1 MINAKE
7 FVSKFS
13 IPEKIE
19 LLNQLYSE
27 LSGYGKEGDTELAHV
42 NRFEARWLKSMGG
55 SGTLNEVTNLRE
67 YKGGGSAPPP
77 PAPVTT
83 QDITQ
88 TAEFPEELQPH
99 VERITGE
106 AEAEYDVSRDEG
118 FLPFRGPRIA
128 AFRPEQLQAQ
138 ELGRQQFGTG
148 LAGTGLGDPTT
159 YYDPALQAAL
169 AGQSTIGTG
178 LEAAQ
183 AGIGAGLTGLQ
194 EITPEQLQAGI
205 NPFQQ
210 NVIDIAKR
218 EAERV
223 EEGRRQQRGAEA
235 AGAASFGGSR
245 AGLREAEA
253 ERNLSQQL
261 SDIQERGLAQG
272 YDRAFTNLENQR
284 RRQVAAA
291 QPIVQGAGQIM
302 TGAQQQA
309 LGSQQLGRLGE
320 AAADRARKQISGLSG
335 VGEVSQAQRQLALDL
350 AQQQFEQEKF
360 FPKGE
365 LQAYQSI
372 IRGFPAAQGL
382 QRVTR
387 EPIVQP
393 RLSSQLIN
401 AGLSGLNLY
410 GQTGGFGAGKRGG
423 HVGSFA
429 GGGIVS
435 LEGAGSLEDAIGGDI
450 NSGRE
455 DIFRSEMDA
464 LEQKREEAIRK
475 AQKDL
480 EEREG
485 LYTASDEE
493 RQAAS
498 EYVPPELNLLSVRG
512 PDELQT
518 LIESQTAIG
527 PAGQQYSQM
536 IEDYKKQM
544 KNRPTWTAG
553 LGPAAEESQ
562 RLTEEARSARGGLG
576 AFQQPT
582 FLEQLSAAANA
593 ASGGIK
599 EERDRRQVV
608 QGHLAKEA
616 AAAEAAAHQQQ
627 IENLIRY
634 KEAGGKG
641 GKFKP
646 TQQSTLE
653 ISTSAGNRLPGFDV
667 ENDVQLTDFRNKINI
682 ISNALHDNPDLSDRS
697 LYETGTKASELVSLA
712 WDPKTEAFDVDVLN
726 KITLA
731 AQHARDGVVDESGRI
746 PPLEVIEKMVGYAQQ
761 RHPDDPDKQTA
772 LFFGL
777 MGQPLKRLD
786 VDIHGPAPALQ
797 PEVTEEESSVTEEI
811 SDRDALEAERER
823 KIREHQEW
831 MNNRP

>member
-372 IRGFPAAQGL
+372 IRGFPSAPGHT
-382 QRVTR
+382 RVTR
-387 EPIVQP
+387 EPIGQP
-393 RLSSQLIN
+393 RLSSQIIN

-435 LEGAGSLEDAIGGDI
+435 LQGAGSLE
-450 NSGRE
+450 
-455 DIFRSEMDA
+455 
-464 LEQKREEAIRK
+464 EAIEDVNISPRQR
-475 AQKDL
+475 AVL
-480 EEREG
+480 EMQEK
-485 LYTASDEE
+485 E
-493 RQAAS
+493 RQAARQRLFDS
-498 EYVPPELNLLSVRG
+498 AEPEEIVTSA
-512 PDELQT
+512 D
-518 LIESQTAIG
+518 
-527 PAGQQYSQM
+527 M
-536 IEDYKKQM
+536 IEESSTPLVTDTGPLPSPDSAGGRGTTPETSLDKYKQLLKGYAGKQDM
-544 KNRPTWTAG
+544 LTTGVGGA
-553 LGPAAEESQ
+553 SQ
-562 RLTEEARSARGGLG
+562 ALQAQSDKERSARGGLG
-576 AFQQPT
+576 TLNPET
-582 FLEQLSAAANA
+582 FLQQLTRAANA
-593 ASGGIK
+593 AAGAIGEQRGTRK
-599 EERDRRQVV
+599 EQE
-608 QGHLAKEA
+608 LATAKELARLDA
-616 AAAEAAAHQQQ
+616 AGAEAAEDKRRWE
-627 IENLIRY
+627 IEHGTPDPAELESDYYSTQASYFKNNL
-634 KEAGGKG
+634 
-641 GKFKP
+641 
-646 TQQSTLE
+646 
-653 ISTSAGNRLPGFDV
+653 
-667 ENDVQLTDFRNKINI
+667 
-682 ISNALHDNPDLSDRS
+682 DLSSDNNTENAQAFDAYATR
-697 LYETGTKASELVSLA
+697 YFDSLA
-712 WDPKTEAFDVDVLN
+712 DLFKGQGTPAITQRAL
-726 KITLA
+726 TLA
-731 AQHARDGVVDESGRI
+731 AMAADREGAFSTEIAEKLAQS
-746 PPLEVIEKMVGYAQQ
+746 LELSKEAQKAGL
-761 RHPDDPDKQTA
+761 DPVKTEGTYE
-772 LFFGL
+772 FFADVYNKNQ
-777 MGQPLKRLD
+777 GQEGGFD
-786 VDIHGPAPALQ
+786 WD
-797 PEVTEEESSVTEEI
+797 TW
-811 SDRDALEAERER
+811 EAFVLTD
-823 KIREHQEW
+823 
-831 MNNRP
+831 

>member
-365 LQAYQSI
+365 LQAYQSL
-372 IRGFPAAQGL
+372 IRGFPSAPGHT
-382 QRVTR
+382 RVTR
-387 EPIVQP
+387 EPIGQP

-435 LEGAGSLEDAIGGDI
+435 LQGAGSLE
-450 NSGRE
+450 
-455 DIFRSEMDA
+455 
-464 LEQKREEAIRK
+464 EAIEDVNISPRQR
-475 AQKDL
+475 AVL
-480 EEREG
+480 EMQER
-485 LYTASDEE
+485 E
-493 RQAAS
+493 RQAAEEATS
-498 EYVPPELNLLSVRG
+498 NRGGMKMGPGWVGPRYTGDPHNPFNYQPRQTPRQRYVLEMQEKERQAARQRLFDSAEPEEIVTSA
-512 PDELQT
+512 D
-518 LIESQTAIG
+518 
-527 PAGQQYSQM
+527 M
-536 IEDYKKQM
+536 IEESSTPLVTDTGPLPSPDSAGGRGTTPETSLDKYKQLLKGYAGKQDM
-544 KNRPTWTAG
+544 LTTGVGGA
-553 LGPAAEESQ
+553 SQ
-562 RLTEEARSARGGLG
+562 ALQAQSDKERSARGGLG
-576 AFQQPT
+576 TLNPET
-582 FLEQLSAAANA
+582 FLQQLTRAANA
-593 ASGGIK
+593 AAGAIGEQRGTRK
-599 EERDRRQVV
+599 EQE
-608 QGHLAKEA
+608 LATAKELARLDA
-616 AAAEAAAHQQQ
+616 AGAEAAEDKRRWE
-627 IENLIRY
+627 IEHGTPDPAELESDYYSTQASYFKNNL
-634 KEAGGKG
+634 
-641 GKFKP
+641 
-646 TQQSTLE
+646 
-653 ISTSAGNRLPGFDV
+653 
-667 ENDVQLTDFRNKINI
+667 
-682 ISNALHDNPDLSDRS
+682 DLSSDNNTENAQAFDAYATR
-697 LYETGTKASELVSLA
+697 YFDSLA
-712 WDPKTEAFDVDVLN
+712 DLFKGQGTPAITQRAL
-726 KITLA
+726 TLA
-731 AQHARDGVVDESGRI
+731 AMAADREGAFSTEIAEKLAQS
-746 PPLEVIEKMVGYAQQ
+746 LELSKEAQKAGL
-761 RHPDDPDKQTA
+761 DPVKTEGTYE
-772 LFFGL
+772 FFADVYNKNQ
-777 MGQPLKRLD
+777 GQEGGFD
-786 VDIHGPAPALQ
+786 WD
-797 PEVTEEESSVTEEI
+797 TW
-811 SDRDALEAERER
+811 EAFVLTD
-823 KIREHQEW
+823 
-831 MNNRP
+831 